1 MAIITIVPTQIGLI
15 CDEAY
20 INIAHIKI
28 TKESDSYRFAII
40 CNVYTD
46 QTSKEA
52 GNKPVEIKVYMTENL
67 DLNTVF
73 SSAYTYLK
81 SLDEF
86 ENPIDA

>member
-1 MAIITIVPTQIGLI
+1 MAIITSVPTQIGLI
-15 CDEAY
+15 CGEAY

-28 TKESDSYRFAII
+28 TKQNDSYRFSIL

-52 GNKPVEIKVYMTENL
+52 GNKPVEIKAYMAENL

-73 SSAYTYLK
+73 SSAYTHLK
-81 SLDEF
+81 SLNEF
-86 ENPIDA
+86 ENAIDA

>member
-1 MAIITIVPTQIGLI
+1 MAIITSVPTQIGII

-28 TKESDSYRFAII
+28 AKQSDSYRFSIL

-52 GNKPVEIKVYMTENL
+52 GNKPVEINAYMAENL

-81 SLDEF
+81 SLEEF
-86 ENPIDA
+86 ENSVDA

>member
-1 MAIITIVPTQIGLI
+1 MAIITSVPTQIGLI
-15 CDEAY
+15 CVEAY

-28 TKESDSYRFAII
+28 AKQSDGYRFAIL

-52 GNKPVEIKVYMTENL
+52 GNKPVEMKAYITENL

-73 SSAYTYLK
+73 SSAYAHLK

-86 ENPIDA
+86 ENPMDA